1 MSWWFC
7 SHSLVE
13 FPTTLGNMIHSPL
26 AGAHIDPAGLSLLYT
41 HMYIHQY
48 IQVNVNDYFFKHFSE
63 IAWLL
68 WSSWSNRKKFEPPK
82 WAASAGDEEI
92 LGSRRWFR
100 ILVMLVVILMTTMT
114 VLWVRLSDCWQV
126 LSKRVSEVWGRNW
139 SLFRES
145 DLNGARQTWE
155 DELQLPKKFI
165 CNLNMSSGKMSWR
178 VSFSCGSPDG
188 ISFPNKACPVC
199 CLKCWGNPHIHSCK
213 WMRYPYQCCVWVP
226 LLKASKTYHK
236 YIVSYI

>member
-1 MSWWFC
+1 MDGCFLFWMAAARGGVGWSFVSWLRGNTKRQQDMSWWFC

-48 IQVNVNDYFFKHFSE
+48 IQVNVNDYLFKHFSE

-165 CNLNMSSGKMSWR
+165 CNLNMSSGKNELESIIFM
-178 VSFSCGSPDG
+178 
-188 ISFPNKACPVC
+188 
-199 CLKCWGNPHIHSCK
+199 
-213 WMRYPYQCCVWVP
+213 WVTWWNF
-226 LLKASKTYHK
+226 LS
-236 YIVSYI
+236 